1 MQAKLRGSDGLA
13 SAKAAQ
19 SAGPS
24 LCCYKPLL
32 PADAKPC
39 AERSVDGVI
48 ANQCLMNTVGFAAG
62 YYRRAFAVPVPLACA
77 GPCKVRGGGGSAWS
91 EADRHI

>member
-32 PADAKPC
+32 PAHAKPC
-39 AERSVDGVI
+39 VVD
-48 ANQCLMNTVGFAAG
+48 AATLVLAPRHRLFEHRDMSLAIRLFEK
-62 YYRRAFAVPVPLACA
+62 RRV
-77 GPCKVRGGGGSAWS
+77 
-91 EADRHI
+91 

>member
-32 PADAKPC
+32 PGESELRALPAGATPLKRVTDNRALSAAP
-39 AERSVDGVI
+39 AAIGTSRGRGV
-48 ANQCLMNTVGFAAG
+48 
-62 YYRRAFAVPVPLACA
+62 
-77 GPCKVRGGGGSAWS
+77 VR
-91 EADRHI
+91 